1 MKEAKYIY
9 FNRQFVDWKDA
20 KIHILS
26 HVVQY
31 GSGVFEGIRC
41 YSTKKGAA
49 VFRGLDHFKRFK
61 NSMKIYRME
70 IKENVEELENI
81 TKELLIKNE
90 LESAYI
96 RPIVYRGYGEITPNP
111 IKIEIK
117 FAIAAFEREKFLEE
131 DIDKGV
137 DVIVSSWRRFAPDT
151 VSIVAKA
158 SGNYLNSQ
166 LASMEAS
173 TLGFREAI
181 MLDVNGFVSE
191 GSAENVFIV
200 RDGVLYTPPLAA
212 SILRGITRDS
222 IMKIAQ
228 KLGITVK
235 EEFMLREMLYISD
248 EAFFTGTAAE
258 VTPISSIDRITIGNG
273 MIGEITR
280 KIRDAFFDIIHNGN
294 DPFGWL
300 DFVK

>member
-1 MKEAKYIY
+1 MKETKCIY
-9 FNRQFVDWKDA
+9 FNGQFVDWEDA

-41 YSTKKGAA
+41 YETKKGSAI
-49 VFRGLDHFKRFK
+49 FRGPDHFKRFK
-61 NSMKIYRME
+61 DSMKIYRME
-70 IKENVEELENI
+70 IKEGTRELENI
-81 TKELLIKNE
+81 AKELLIKNN
-90 LESAYI
+90 LKSAYI
-96 RPIVYRGYGEITPNP
+96 RPIVYRGYGEVAPNP
-111 IKIEIK
+111 TKIEIR
-117 FAIAAFEREKFLEE
+117 FAMAAFEREKFLEE
-131 DIDKGV
+131 DVDKGI
-137 DVIVSSWRRFAPDT
+137 DVMVSTWRRFAPDT

-173 TLGFREAI
+173 TLGFKEAI
-181 MLDVNGFVSE
+181 MLDVNGYVSE
-191 GSAENVFIV
+191 GSAENVFTV
-200 RDGVLYTPPLAA
+200 RDGILYTPPLAA

-222 IMKIAQ
+222 IIKIAQ
-228 KLGITVK
+228 KLGIIVK

-273 MIGEITR
+273 LIGEITR
-280 KIRDAFFDIIHNGN
+280 KIRDAFFDIIHNGD

-300 DFVK
+300 DFIK